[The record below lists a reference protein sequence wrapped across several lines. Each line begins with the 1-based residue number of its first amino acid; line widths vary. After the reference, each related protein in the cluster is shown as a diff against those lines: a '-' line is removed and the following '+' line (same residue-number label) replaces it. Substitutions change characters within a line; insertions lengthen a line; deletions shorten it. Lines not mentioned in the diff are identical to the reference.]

1 MGYYRGNPYTHCS
14 CSTPE
19 SATVLQG
26 PPGPQGV
33 PGPQGP
39 QGIRGERGP
48 QGPQG
53 PKGEQGCPGPAG
65 PRGLA
70 GPQGPRGPQGVRGDM
85 GPKGDQ
91 GFIGPQ
97 GVQGNPGPMGPKGD
111 PGPVGPKG
119 DRGPAGPMGPKGD
132 KGDVGERGPLGEQ
145 RPQGEQGLQGETGP
159 QGPQGERG
167 CPGPQGEQGPV
178 GPAGEKGEK
187 GDPGPQGEIGPQG
200 PMGATPTVTI
210 GKVESG
216 EVAEVTVNPTE
227 TGISLDFVVPKGP
240 MGSQGEQG
248 PAGPQGEKG
257 DPGPQGEAGPK
268 GDQGE
273 IGPQGPMG
281 ATPTVTIGKVES
293 GEAAEVTANPTET
306 GISLD
311 FVVPDGPM
319 GPQGEQGPAGPQG
332 EKGAPGPQ
340 GEAGPKGDQ
349 GEIGPQGP
357 MGAMPTVTIGKVES
371 GEAAEVTANPTET
384 GISLDFVVP
393 KGPMGPQGEQGP
405 TGPQGEK
412 GDPGPQGEAGP
423 APEIVVAENTP
434 TSYKLRFMSN
444 GQQTTTPNLHAPLT
458 TYSVDLSA
466 TNSLIDIPLQN
477 LILTYQKTGANA
489 IKISIRPKDSAVP
502 VLADI
507 RRTSIYGLG
516 TIEVKTSDSIQISAS
531 TSLDDIVYADS
542 QEQHWLKVRQ
552 QDPTTL
558 LWSLCEIHTFAS
570 KNGAR
575 TSVWVNWIEYGT
587 SYTAPK

>member
-145 RPQGEQGLQGETGP
+145 GPQGEQGLQGETGP

-216 EVAEVTVNPTE
+216 EAAEVTVNPTE

-248 PAGPQGEKG
+248 PA
-257 DPGPQGEAGPK
+257 
-268 GDQGE
+268 
-273 IGPQGPMG
+273 
-281 ATPTVTIGKVES
+281 
-293 GEAAEVTANPTET
+293 
-306 GISLD
+306 
-311 FVVPDGPM
+311 
-319 GPQGEQGPAGPQG
+319 
-332 EKGAPGPQ
+332 
-340 GEAGPKGDQ
+340 
-349 GEIGPQGP
+349 
-357 MGAMPTVTIGKVES
+357 
-371 GEAAEVTANPTET
+371 
-384 GISLDFVVP
+384 
-393 KGPMGPQGEQGP
+393 
-405 TGPQGEK
+405 GPQGEK